1 MVEAAE
7 SDACAGLG
15 VTWVLLLAWLLVLD
29 LTSEWLLEWDYLEAQ
44 R

>member
-1 MVEAAE
+1 MVAAAG

-29 LTSEWLLEWDYLEAQ
+29 LTSEWLLEWD
-44 R
+44 